1 MTLNLHIKYN
11 LIFSVFLLFSLQ
23 MMNLSRLQTEDIL
36 QQGKEEAAELVIK
49 KWVNYKLKKF
59 LLHNVNSS
67 EYL

>member
-11 LIFSVFLLFSLQ
+11 LIFSVFLLFPLQ

-49 KWVNYKLKKF
+49 K
-59 LLHNVNSS
+59 
-67 EYL
+67 